1 MSSDVDFEMDEMQE
15 IIDDFLVEA
24 DELIV
29 SLDNNFVTLETTPND
44 LELLNEIFRA
54 AHTIK
59 GTSSF
64 LGLDNVTTV
73 SHKMED
79 ILNKLRKEEMTL
91 NSDIMDV
98 LLEATDVLKVLLDK
112 VRAGEGDKI
121 DTTDII
127 KKLVAVNK
135 EGEPQEDNPEPTSE
149 VQVKNDD
156 NIEDNLLEQL
166 ENVESEEL
174 TGDVSEQIT
183 DVTNDEQ
190 KDLNVENEIV
200 SEPDKKG
207 SKTNTVNNKSAK
219 KPKSDQTIRVGVDRL
234 DSLMNMMGELVL
246 GRNSLAQSLNT
257 LNVEHEGDYQLEQ
270 INHSVN
276 SVSFIT
282 TELQTAVM
290 KMRMLPIG
298 KVFSRYPRLIRD
310 LARDS
315 KKQIDLQI
323 FGESTEL
330 DKSVI
335 EEIGDPL
342 VHIIRNSCDHGIE
355 SPEDR
360 VAKGKPAKGTVKL
373 SAAQEGS
380 SIVIKVEDDGRGFDL
395 EAIKI
400 KAIERGLTTSS
411 ELEKISNKEIYS
423 FILEPGFSTAK
434 KITDVSGRGVGM
446 DVVRTNILK
455 LNGLVELDSEFGI
468 GTTITIKLP
477 LTLAIIQGLLVEV
490 DKEVFI
496 LPLSSVYETVKT
508 ENLQVYY
515 INQKPVIK
523 LRDDIIPLMNL
534 NQLLNLNNGCYNI
547 DDKPYI
553 IIIGLADKKL
563 GIIVDRFLGQEEVVI
578 KSLGNFLGNT
588 EGIAGATILG
598 DGRIRLIVD
607 MMGLFNVARKLA

>member
-1 MSSDVDFEMDEMQE
+1 MSSEDVDFEMDEMQE

-24 DELIV
+24 DELIT
-29 SLDNNFVTLETTPND
+29 SLDNNFVTLETNPND
-44 LELLNEIFRA
+44 LDMLNEIFRA

-79 ILNKLRKEEMTL
+79 ILNKLRKGEMTL
-91 NSDIMDV
+91 NPEIMDV

-112 VRAGEGDKI
+112 VRAGEGDKF
-121 DTTDII
+121 DTADIL
-127 KKLVAVNK
+127 KKLVVVN
-135 EGEPQEDNPEPTSE
+135 EGSEPKEDNSEQNIEIPTE
-149 VQVKNDD
+149 TEKNT
-156 NIEDNLLEQL
+156 EDNLLEQL
-166 ENVESEEL
+166 ENVESEKL
-174 TGDVSEQIT
+174 SGDVTERM
-183 DVTNDEQ
+183 TNVSNDKQ
-190 KDLNVENEIV
+190 KDLNVENTTIP
-200 SEPDKKG
+200 EPDKKEA
-207 SKTNTVNNKSAK
+207 KAQPVNNPAK
-219 KPKSDQTIRVGVDRL
+219 KPKADQTIRVGVDRL

-246 GRNSLAQSLNT
+246 GRNSLTQSLNT
-257 LNVEHEGDYQLEQ
+257 LNLEHVGDAQLEQ
-270 INHSVN
+270 LSQSVS

-282 TELQTAVM
+282 TELQMAVM

-310 LARDS
+310 LSRES

-380 SIVIKVEDDGRGFDL
+380 SIVITVEDDGRGFDL

-400 KAIERGLTTSS
+400 KAVERGLTTSS
-411 ELEKISNKEIYS
+411 ELEKMSNKEIFS
-423 FILEPGFSTAK
+423 FIFEPGFSTAK

-455 LNGLVELDSEFGI
+455 LNGLVELNSEVGV

-490 DKEVFI
+490 DNEVFI
-496 LPLSSVYETVKT
+496 LPLSSVYETVKM
-508 ENLQVYY
+508 ESLQIHYM
-515 INQKPVIK
+515 NQKPVIK
-523 LRDDIIPLMNL
+523 LRDDIIPMMNL
-534 NQLLNLNNGCYNI
+534 NQLLDFDSKCYNI
-547 DDKPYI
+547 DEKPYV

-563 GIIVDRFLGQEEVVI
+563 GVIVDRFLGQEEVVI
-578 KSLGNFLGNT
+578 KSLGKFLGNT

-607 MMGLFNVARKLA
+607 MIGLFNVAKKLA